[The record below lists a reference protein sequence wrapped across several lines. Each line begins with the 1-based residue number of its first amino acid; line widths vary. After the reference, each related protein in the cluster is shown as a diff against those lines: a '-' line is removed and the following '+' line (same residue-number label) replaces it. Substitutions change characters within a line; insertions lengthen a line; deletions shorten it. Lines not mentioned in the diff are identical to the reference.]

1 MYGKKTTSVKAM
13 PKAGKMEK
21 PVAKAMVAKKMMAKK
36 TAKKK

>member
-13 PKAGKMEK
+13 PKAGKMMEK
-21 PVAKAMVAKKMMAKK
+21 PVAKKMMAKK